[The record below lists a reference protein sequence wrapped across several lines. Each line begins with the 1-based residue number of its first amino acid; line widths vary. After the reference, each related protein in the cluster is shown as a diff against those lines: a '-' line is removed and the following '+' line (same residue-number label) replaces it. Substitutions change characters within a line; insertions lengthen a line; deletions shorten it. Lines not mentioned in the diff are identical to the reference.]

1 MPGGAVILE
10 GRFSIPADQERVWDA
25 IWDVPTLASWVPGCT
40 AAEQLTPET
49 YRVHL
54 EQQVAFMKA
63 AFDLHLRI
71 VEASAPERVRFHAE
85 GADRRLGSNVNVESS
100 VTLAPLGPNET
111 QLAYRHD
118 MSIFGKLG
126 ALGFPIIQRKAR
138 EIEAEF
144 ARRARATFEGG
155 AGGPAPAGGGADR

>member
-1 MPGGAVILE
+1 MILE
-10 GRFSIPADQERVWDA
+10 GSFTLPADQARVWDT

-40 AAEQLTPET
+40 SAEQLAPDT
-49 YRVHL
+49 YAVRL

-63 AFDLHLRI
+63 NFDLHLRI
-71 VEASAPERVRFHAE
+71 VESTPPSSVRFEAE
-85 GADRRLGSNVNVESS
+85 GADRRMGSNVKVHTV
-100 VTLAPLGPNET
+100 VTLSAVGPAET

-144 ARRARATFEGG
+144 ARRARATFQTDP
-155 AGGPAPAGGGADR
+155 ALAAPAPGAEA